1 LVNTHGELVGINTA
15 IVSQSGGYQGVG
27 FAVPALLAKP
37 VLDELIKHG
46 KIVRGFIGLAV
57 QEMTSELAPWF
68 DLKGSDGA
76 LVTDVVPG
84 GPADKA
90 GIRRGDVILQYQRK
104 TVKDGQM
111 LLEQVTRT
119 PIGQQIE
126 LSVVENGK
134 ERKVKAIIGEQ
145 PPIPQSRRTRTTR
158 LEHPLAGVEVADI
171 DEPAIQEYGL
181 NPLSKGA
188 VVSFVEEGCAA
199 ELAGIMEG
207 DVIIELNKH
216 PVQSVS
222 EYSSWSQRLKKEKA
236 VLVVLIRASRHLY
249 VLVKSS

>member
-1 LVNTHGELVGINTA
+1 
-15 IVSQSGGYQGVG
+15 
-27 FAVPALLAKP
+27 
-37 VLDELIKHG
+37 
-46 KIVRGFIGLAV
+46 
-57 QEMTSELAPWF
+57 
-68 DLKGSDGA
+68 
-76 LVTDVVPG
+76 
-84 GPADKA
+84 
-90 GIRRGDVILQYQRK
+90 VILQYQGK
-104 TVKDGQM
+104 TVKDGRM
-111 LLEQVTRT
+111 LLEQVTSA

-126 LSVVENGK
+126 LGVVENGK
-134 ERKVKAIIGEQ
+134 DRKVRVVIREQ
-145 PPIPQSRRTRTTR
+145 PPIIQPPRTRTTR
-158 LEHPLAGVEVADI
+158 LEHPLAGMEVADI